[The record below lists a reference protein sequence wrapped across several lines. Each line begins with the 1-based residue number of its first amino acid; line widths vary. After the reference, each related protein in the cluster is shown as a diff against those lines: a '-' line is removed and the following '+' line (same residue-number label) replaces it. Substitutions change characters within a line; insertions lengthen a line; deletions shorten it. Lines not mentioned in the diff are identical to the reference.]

1 MKERDQTTQLSRVGH
16 RAHRCAPFLVVA
28 FCFLLPFFSL
38 SSCGSGQVTTATGAD
53 IVTGSKLIR
62 QQTTQPMFGHTELG
76 PVGPDTEAQAASRAA
91 RPWAI
96 CLLALL
102 MIGTVAAFLV
112 EQHQRGALGSI
123 AALCT
128 VALWLLLASASG
140 VPSRDDFHIGGGA
153 VVAFLT
159 LLVTTVWY
167 IAAAMVVF
175 TRPASRKE
183 PTPLTS

>member
-1 MKERDQTTQLSRVGH
+1 
-16 RAHRCAPFLVVA
+16 
-28 FCFLLPFFSL
+28 
-38 SSCGSGQVTTATGAD
+38 

-112 EQHQRGALGSI
+112 EQHRRGALGSI

-183 PTPLTS
+183 PTPLT